1 MGVIN
6 NPSGKPSEDNT
17 LLYRAIWAALIT
29 QKNKAAAEFVQKLL
43 KEESSWILQRR
54 TKIKELLIQVK
65 EGLKIPIYLF
75 MKDAFYFA
83 IVSSDSLVGFDQV
96 IKYCLPFD
104 HQSVPQ
110 SVSEEEIIIVII
122 WGRKERQ
129 LADHIKDWS
138 WR

>member
-29 QKNKAAAEFVQKLL
+29 QKNKGAAEFVQKLL

-65 EGLKIPIYLF
+65 EGLKILIYLF

-83 IVSSDSLVGFDQV
+83 SLVGFDQV
-96 IKYCLPFD
+96 IKYCVLFD
-104 HQSVPQ
+104 HHSGPQ

-129 LADHIKDWS
+129 LADHVKDWS